1 MDRNT
6 LLAFLLIALVLIF
19 TPYYME
25 LVSPPPAVAQDSL
38 AIENMQDYE
47 PPNPEIKTSNLTRQ
61 TTEQKAVFL
70 SPQSAETEKVYKIE
84 TNLYNASISSK
95 HGGSLVSFETINFTN
110 EDSSFLNLINNI
122 NKTNLSIRYKDIDG
136 NNIDLGV
143 PWAPEM
149 KYFDGP
155 ISKPTT
161 FSFFLRTGKNK
172 KIKKSLTFYPD
183 RYIIDINIDMSEI
196 SDNVFAGT
204 YSLGWYGG
212 LEKTEK
218 NTQDDLL
225 YFYSYVFQG
234 GELVDLKVG
243 SGESNSMNFIG
254 STDWVATRTKYFIAS
269 ILPSNPSDVVSA
281 YLSGNNNGKE
291 IYDISLSLPA
301 STSSSLRLYLGPLEY
316 ERIKLV
322 GRNLESVMNLGFWI
336 IRPISKG
343 VLWLL
348 KKMNQYIS
356 NYGVVLIVFSVLI
369 KILVYPLTKKSYE
382 STAAMQLLAPEI
394 SKIRE
399 KLKNNPQKLNQATMK
414 LYKDRG
420 VNPLGGCLPMLLQMP
435 LLFALF
441 QVFRTTIE
449 LRAEPFVFW
458 IKDLSAP
465 DTIFN
470 LPFTIPLYGSQ
481 VAVLPIIM
489 VISMFIQQRM
499 MSGGVEQQPQQK
511 TMQYFMTVFFYILF
525 NSFPSGL
532 NLYYTLFNIL
542 TILQQKLISPSS
554 LKTGTG

>member
-269 ILPSNPSDVVSA
+269 ILPSNPGDVVSA

>member
-25 LVSPPPAVAQDSL
+25 LVSPPPAAAQDSL
-38 AIENMQDYE
+38 AIENIQDYA
-47 PPNPEIKTSNLTRQ
+47 PPNPEIKNSNLTRH

-84 TNLYNASISSK
+84 TNLYNASVSSK

-143 PWAPEM
+143 PWEPEM
-149 KYFDGP
+149 KYFNGR

-161 FSFFLRTGKNK
+161 FSFFLRTDKNK

-269 ILPSNPSDVVSA
+269 ILPSNPGDVVSA